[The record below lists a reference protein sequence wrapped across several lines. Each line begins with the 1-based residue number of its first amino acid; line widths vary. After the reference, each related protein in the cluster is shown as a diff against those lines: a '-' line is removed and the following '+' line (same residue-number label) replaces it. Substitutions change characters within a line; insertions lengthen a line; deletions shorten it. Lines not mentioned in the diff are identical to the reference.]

1 MNKIG
6 CLVPG
11 ADTCTYT
18 ENRLVGLTKVRKK
31 YSQVLLTAPRENLI
45 I

>member
-11 ADTCTYT
+11 ADTYT
-18 ENRLVGLTKVRKK
+18 ENRLVGLTKVRKNILK
-31 YSQVLLTAPRENLI
+31 CYRQPLENNFAV
-45 I
+45 